1 MVPTFGTQEYTN
13 ESCLEMSDYM
23 FLLNYPQV
31 TALHGLPKAKPA
43 SAGSKPILRA
53 PDTLPLGL
61 NIVQNKT
68 SWPEGPAI
76 IQQGTTMYLS
86 ESNIQA

>member
-1 MVPTFGTQEYTN
+1 MIPTFGTQEYTN

-31 TALHGLPKAKPA
+31 TAVHGLPKAKSA
-43 SAGSKPILRA
+43 SAGSKPILRV
-53 PDTLPLGL
+53 PGSLPLGL
-61 NIVQNKT
+61 NIIQNKPN
-68 SWPEGPAI
+68 WPEGPEI
-76 IQQGTTMYLS
+76 NQQGTTIYLG